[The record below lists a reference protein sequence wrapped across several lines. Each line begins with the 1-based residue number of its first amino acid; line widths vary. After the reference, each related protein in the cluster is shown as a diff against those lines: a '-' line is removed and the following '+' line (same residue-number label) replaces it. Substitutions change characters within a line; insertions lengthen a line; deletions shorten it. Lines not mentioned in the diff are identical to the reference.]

1 MYDFRYS
8 TPIQIK
14 KSSSGVMKPMKPAT
28 SQLETLVA
36 GESQG
41 CLRNE
46 MPYDK
51 VRTKDKNEMKCL
63 SKLLLQ

>member
-1 MYDFRYS
+1 MYDFMYT

-14 KSSSGVMKPMKPAT
+14 KSSSAVMKPMKPAT

-41 CLRNE
+41 CLRND
-46 MPYDK
+46 MPYTK
-51 VRTKDKNEMKCL
+51 V
-63 SKLLLQ
+63 